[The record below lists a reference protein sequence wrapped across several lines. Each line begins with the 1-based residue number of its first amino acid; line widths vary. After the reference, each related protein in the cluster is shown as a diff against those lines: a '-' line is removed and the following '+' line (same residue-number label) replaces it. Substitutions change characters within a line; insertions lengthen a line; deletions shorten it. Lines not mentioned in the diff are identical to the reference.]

1 MERQLL
7 IVLMLSIFITGCQ
20 QVQIDPTSEIK
31 NIQNKKIDS
40 ENNEILYET
49 SYQEIWQYLKEN
61 NSNKE
66 QVLLNEQVLSY
77 MNMHLEDLE
86 SFKEYLN
93 DSYYFIY
100 FVIMELEKSNL
111 PLELS
116 LIPYIESNYDP
127 FSISSSGA
135 VGLWQFMPRTGRLY
149 KLNKSWWSEDR
160 HDPFKSTEAAVS
172 YLSYLYERFNQ
183 DVFLT
188 LAAYNAGPKRVK
200 YWKKINKDPQ
210 KKQIDYVDWIE
221 LIKFKETRNYV
232 QRVLENYNVYRYILE
247 QKPIQMKD
255 FFKNNPLF

>member
-100 FVIMELEKSNL
+100 FVIM
-111 PLELS
+111 
-116 LIPYIESNYDP
+116 
-127 FSISSSGA
+127 
-135 VGLWQFMPRTGRLY
+135 
-149 KLNKSWWSEDR
+149 
-160 HDPFKSTEAAVS
+160 
-172 YLSYLYERFNQ
+172 
-183 DVFLT
+183 
-188 LAAYNAGPKRVK
+188 
-200 YWKKINKDPQ
+200 
-210 KKQIDYVDWIE
+210 
-221 LIKFKETRNYV
+221 
-232 QRVLENYNVYRYILE
+232 
-247 QKPIQMKD
+247 
-255 FFKNNPLF
+255 